1 MSRTVVCLSR
11 CVLRW
16 RAFSLRLYVRIYEL
30 RDVVWMFFEGGW
42 SGGALGRIGRLT
54 VDGMAKVGKGKGRR
68 DLSLR

>member
-1 MSRTVVCLSR
+1 
-11 CVLRW
+11 
-16 RAFSLRLYVRIYEL
+16 VRVYEL